1 MIGGQDRE
9 ESEFTAPKGEHYKC
23 LIEIVEREILKIFAF
38 KASKWELTNMEII
51 ITITY
56 TKCC

>member
-9 ESEFTAPKGEHYKC
+9 ESEFTTPTGERYKC

-56 TKCC
+56 TKY